1 LLEEIARNFHS
12 SSSSTAWHS
21 RAGEGRN
28 VCQNTLLYSLLLL
41 KLINCLGNN
50 KHFTRNFEQ
59 LHSLFFLKKRAV
71 IFKLTQVAKFFKTF
85 IGMNGN

>member
-1 LLEEIARNFHS
+1 MMNLLFLFRYFHLLEEITRNFHS

-50 KHFTRNFEQ
+50 RHFTRNFEQ
-59 LHSLFFLKKRAV
+59 L
-71 IFKLTQVAKFFKTF
+71 
-85 IGMNGN
+85 